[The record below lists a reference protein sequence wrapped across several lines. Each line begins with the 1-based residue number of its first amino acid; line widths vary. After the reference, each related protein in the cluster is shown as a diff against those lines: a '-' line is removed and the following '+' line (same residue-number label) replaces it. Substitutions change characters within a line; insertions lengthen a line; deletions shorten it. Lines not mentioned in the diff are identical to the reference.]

1 MASTSPFAARWAAL
15 RSWFSTLLQGDDSD
29 TTNLSLDGPAAEE
42 ILFILR
48 QHGGRVPRQTIIAEM
63 RWRETKVKRLL
74 QVLDAEGH
82 VEHAERDGETIV
94 ALPGQ
99 LAASADTE

>member
-1 MASTSPFAARWAAL
+1 MARTSPFAARWATL
-15 RSWFSTLLQGDDSD
+15 RSKFSTLLQGDDGD
-29 TTNLSLDGPAAEE
+29 TTNQPLDGSAAEE

-48 QHGGRVPRQTIIAEM
+48 QRGGRVRRQTIVAEM

-82 VEHAERDGETIV
+82 VEHAEQDGETIV
-94 ALPGQ
+94 ALPGR
-99 LAASADTE
+99 LAASADAE

>member
-1 MASTSPFAARWAAL
+1 MR
-15 RSWFSTLLQGDDSD
+15 
-29 TTNLSLDGPAAEE
+29 
-42 ILFILR
+42 
-48 QHGGRVPRQTIIAEM
+48 RQTIVAEM

-94 ALPGQ
+94 ALPGR
-99 LAASADTE
+99 LAASADAE